1 MIKDLRYLKSK
12 KKFLEYSYSALRDQF
27 QSMDEFISFFNSIEG
42 DEQKNLFLKTA
53 SFYLFLVKHGDWVV
67 NIDGSDPKVSYLTE
81 TYKYI
86 GLFSLIE
93 SLQEE
98 KFVAFFT
105 FMMRK
110 KSQVQYPINNK
121 EELENWHKKY
131 KEEFGSIHQAVSFFQ
146 SLSKKRQ
153 ETLIQKL
160 EVKDT
165 EPTIENLSKYLYELR
180 SKFVHEAELVLNMS
194 EGTNIG
200 SRNKKKKIVVCK
212 LSINDLM
219 TFFEEGLINYF
230 KA

>member
-1 MIKDLRYLKSK
+1 MTNDLRYLKSK

-53 SFYLFLVKHGDWVV
+53 SFYLFLVKQGDWIV
-67 NIDGSDPKVSYLTE
+67 NIEGSDPRVSYLTE
-81 TYKYI
+81 TYKYV

-98 KFVAFFT
+98 KLIDFFS
-105 FMMRK
+105 FMLRK
-110 KSQVQYPINNK
+110 KSQVRYPINSK

-131 KEEFGSIHQAVSFFQ
+131 KEEFGSIHQAVSFFK

-153 ETLIQKL
+153 EILIQKL
-160 EVKDT
+160 EVKNT
-165 EPTIENLSKYLYELR
+165 TPTIGNLSKYLYELR
-180 SKFVHEAELVLNMS
+180 SKFVHEAELILKMS
-194 EGTNIG
+194 EGTTVG
-200 SRNKKKKIVVCK
+200 MNKNKIVVCK

>member
-1 MIKDLRYLKSK
+1 MTNDLRYLKSK
-12 KKFLEYSYSALRDQF
+12 NKFLEYAYAALRDQF

-53 SFYLFLVKHGDWVV
+53 SFYLFLVKQGDWIV
-67 NIDGSDPKVSYLTE
+67 NIEGSDPRVSYLTE
-81 TYKYI
+81 SYKYI

-98 KFVAFFT
+98 KFIDFFS
-105 FMMRK
+105 FMLRK
-110 KSQVQYPINNK
+110 KSQVQYPINSK

-131 KEEFGSIHQAVSFFQ
+131 KEEFGSIHQAVNFFK

-153 ETLIQKL
+153 ESLIQKL

-165 EPTIENLSKYLYELR
+165 KPTIENLSKYLYELR
-180 SKFVHEAELVLNMS
+180 SKFVHETELILNMS
-194 EGTNIG
+194 EGTTVGRTKN
-200 SRNKKKKIVVCK
+200 KIVVCK
-212 LSINDLM
+212 LSVNDLM
-219 TFFEEGLINYF
+219 AFFEEGLINYF